1 MNSDFVPRNPNELSQ
16 ELLIIRRRSG
26 GKHEHPHGG
35 IWKIAYAD
43 FMTAMMAFFLV
54 MWLLNATDKQTISA
68 VASYFNP
75 VKLTDH
81 VRKPKGL
88 NDIEADAHQAQD
100 PAVEATRIKGNPTGE
115 VAPEGSF
122 RPTFREETLFSD
134 PYKVL
139 AQLAERAKRDE
150 PDVKRNKK
158 EAADVAF
165 RDPFD
170 PDFRF
175 LVARANAGEL
185 KPAPQPLEE
194 SGTDQSF
201 AEPLEHSLEPPSDPS
216 IAPKSR
222 LGSGEAIERT
232 SAEPPKEPGAAPS
245 AGPKEP
251 NPPPPVEKDI
261 AEAIRSSVNNA
272 IPGRKPNIEV
282 VSTSDGVLISLT
294 DEFDFGMF
302 AIASAEP
309 SPELVVIME
318 QLAKVLKDYPGPL
331 IVRGH
336 TDGRPFR
343 TKTYDNWRLSSA
355 RAHMAYFMLVRGGL
369 DESRFERIEG
379 YADRN
384 LKVPSDPEAAQN
396 RRIEILLRTAGTS

>member
-1 MNSDFVPRNPNELSQ
+1 
-16 ELLIIRRRSG
+16 
-26 GKHEHPHGG
+26 
-35 IWKIAYAD
+35 
-43 FMTAMMAFFLV
+43 
-54 MWLLNATDKQTISA
+54 
-68 VASYFNP
+68 
-75 VKLTDH
+75 
-81 VRKPKGL
+81 KPKGL

-194 SGTDQSF
+194 SGTEQSF

-396 RRIEILLRTAGTS
+396 RRIEILL